1 MNHVQ
6 SAKACF
12 NKEDEK
18 TKEHVQKGAEKAYQQ
33 WKTAYEKTL
42 NNDSL
47 LKEDQVD
54 GGCIKTYVSLM
65 VVEYNKDGD
74 KDKAF
79 FCNIL
84 LGAMPSAELKK
95 FHG

>member
-1 MNHVQ
+1 MWFTNQATKLKGLKHIPLYRFYEGQ
-6 SAKACF
+6 KEEFKGKIDQKSAKACF

-18 TKEHVQKGAEKAYQQ
+18 TKEHAQKGAEKAYQQ

-54 GGCIKTYVSLM
+54 G
-65 VVEYNKDGD
+65 
-74 KDKAF
+74 
-79 FCNIL
+79 
-84 LGAMPSAELKK
+84 
-95 FHG
+95 